1 MKVIVNVLLWVP
13 TTWLLDVIVAD
24 VIVAGVNPLKAVVE
38 YWAIVLP
45 FTSTNDVIIPFIA
58 HVDEG
63 LLKFPTLTENDVV
76 EVPVTDSL
84 IAT

>member
-1 MKVIVNVLLWVP
+1 M
-13 TTWLLDVIVAD
+13 
-24 VIVAGVNPLKAVVE
+24 
-38 YWAIVLP
+38 LP